1 MGNQDVK
8 INLDLVPESQ
18 HLRLAGLFFAAMQEF
33 LTILKTRPSSSNG
46 KLSKARKEG
55 HHDG

>member
-1 MGNQDVK
+1 MGNQDVQ

-33 LTILKTRPSSSNG
+33 FDNPENEVEYQQW
-46 KLSKARKEG
+46 KAEQSKEG
-55 HHDG
+55 ESS

>member
-33 LTILKTRPSSSNG
+33 FDNPENEAEFQNWNAEQSKKGGPS
-46 KLSKARKEG
+46 
-55 HHDG
+55 